1 MQYQAGIFQVPFKND
16 GIEKNR
22 KELWKNM
29 MNIRKCLSYIDYKN
43 ENGELLEN

>member
-16 GIEKNR
+16 GIEKNG
-22 KELWKNM
+22 KNM